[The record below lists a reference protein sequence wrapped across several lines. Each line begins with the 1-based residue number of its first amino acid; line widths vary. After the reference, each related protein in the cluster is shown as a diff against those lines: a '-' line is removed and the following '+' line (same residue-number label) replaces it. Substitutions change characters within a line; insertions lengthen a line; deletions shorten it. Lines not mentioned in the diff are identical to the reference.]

1 MDWHE
6 FVNELIYEDSFV
18 RSLFVELMIWS
29 IRSVRI
35 SEFSWIIFSNE
46 EEFYCFF
53 WSVAFMVFELEFI
66 N

>member
-35 SEFSWIIFSNE
+35 SEFSWIIVSNE
-46 EEFYCFF
+46 EEFYWFF
-53 WSVAFMVFELEFI
+53 
-66 N
+66 